1 MPFVLSPADS
11 SRRSWRGDFRLV
23 IVDESTVVSRSGSIA
38 VSEITCSA
46 LEDDGVDTGVMGLL
60 ILGVDSSCLNNSLRQ
75 RLLLAIIPRKLLKN

>member
-1 MPFVLSPADS
+1 M
-11 SRRSWRGDFRLV
+11 
-23 IVDESTVVSRSGSIA
+23 
-38 VSEITCSA
+38 SEITCSA